1 MKKIITSILI
11 FIMILLYNCSQQNV
25 RNEKPLQTVEKTK
38 VKITE
43 KGQKKRTGII
53 KGKIEIYKGKPD
65 VYIVLNWE
73 SKSRVTYRV
82 INPDKFDFKKKA
94 GRIIEVEAEIVQL
107 SEFTGEV
114 KILKIVKV
122 Y

>member
-25 RNEKPLQTVEKTK
+25 RNEKLQTVEKTK
-38 VKITE
+38 VKVTE

-53 KGKIEIYKGKPD
+53 KGKIEIYKGKPE

-82 INPDKFDFKKKA
+82 INPNKFDFKKKA